1 MKIIKS
7 IYNFIVGDMIILV
20 GILLT
25 ICVLALIEGL
35 PVLAPLQAAS
45 GIILVLAVLAVLL
58 ATLSRE
64 AFSKKR

>member
-25 ICVLALIEGL
+25 ICVLALIERL
-35 PVLAPLQAAS
+35 PPLAPLHVVS
-45 GIILVLAVLAVLL
+45 GTILVIAVLAVLL

>member
-7 IYNFIVGDMIILV
+7 IYNFIVGDMIILIGV
-20 GILLT
+20 FLT
-25 ICVLALIEGL
+25 ICILTMIEML
-35 PVLAPLQAAS
+35 PVLAPLHAAS
-45 GIILVLAVLAVLL
+45 GIILILSVLVVLL

>member
-25 ICVLALIEGL
+25 ICVLALIERL
-35 PVLAPLQAAS
+35 PALAPLKAAW
-45 GIILVLAVLAVLL
+45 GIILLVTVLAVLV